1 MLLVVTALVLV
12 ATFVW
17 RRWAARGEARGR
29 AHANARPFGG
39 PFVGV
44 RAPTRVGLPLTL
56 EALEPA
62 SPRPARTGA
71 ASRATLRL
79 VGLDW
84 AHVSVDDMPFTLL
97 GITRE
102 APEVFT
108 SVVWG
113 KHRVRLGSGEG
124 PQRATLPC
132 VDFLIDDDCEVVVS
146 RRDDGTLT
154 AERLPL
160 PSDRPN
166 PAACIHYPTWAKG
179 PLVGRRFGR
188 SPVRVEGLLDEI
200 DEALTTRRTPEH
212 LGELGN
218 RLVGLPLTE
227 DELATLR
234 KILSSHLEQARE
246 GRREHG
252 RGLAEEREELEALV
266 YAVLP
271 QEAIVRDAHAAALAQ
286 RV

>member
-17 RRWAARGEARGR
+17 RRWAARGEAHGR
-29 AHANARPFGG
+29 TRANARPFGG

-44 RAPTRVGLPLTL
+44 RAPTLVGLPLAL
-56 EALEPA
+56 EGLEPA
-62 SPRPARTGA
+62 PRPARTGI

-113 KHRVRLGSGEG
+113 KHRVRLGSAEG
-124 PQRATLPC
+124 PHRATLPC
-132 VDFLIDDDCEVVVS
+132 VDFVIDDDCEVVVS

-154 AERLPL
+154 VDRLPL
-160 PSDRPN
+160 PSDRPK
-166 PAACIHYPTWAKG
+166 PAGCIHYPTWAKG

-188 SPVRVEGLLDEI
+188 SAVRVEALLDEI
-200 DEALTTRRTPEH
+200 DEALTTRRTREH
-212 LGELGN
+212 LSELGD
-218 RLVGLPLTE
+218 RLVGLPLTP
-227 DELATLR
+227 DQLATLR
-234 KILSSHLEQARE
+234 KVLASHLEQAHEAGRE
-246 GRREHG
+246 PGHDRTKD
-252 RGLAEEREELEALV
+252 REELEALV

-271 QEAIVRDAHAAALAQ
+271 HDAIVRDAHAEALAQ

>member
-17 RRWAARGEARGR
+17 RRWAARGEARSR
-29 AHANARPFGG
+29 TRANARPFGG

-44 RAPTRVGLPLTL
+44 RAPTLVGLPL
-56 EALEPA
+56 ALEGLEPT
-62 SPRPARTGA
+62 PRPARTGI

-79 VGLDW
+79 VGFDW

-113 KHRVRLGSGEG
+113 KHRVRLGSAEG
-124 PQRATLPC
+124 PHRATLPC
-132 VDFLIDDDCEVVVS
+132 VDFVIDDDCEVVVS
-146 RRDDGTLT
+146 RHDDGTLT
-154 AERLPL
+154 VERFPL
-160 PSDRPN
+160 PNEPPK
-166 PAACIHYPTWAKG
+166 PAGCIHYPTWAKG

-188 SPVRVEGLLDEI
+188 SPVHVDALLDEI
-200 DEALTTRRTPEH
+200 DEALATRRTPEH
-212 LGELGN
+212 VSELGD
-218 RLVGLPLTE
+218 RLVGLPLTA
-227 DELATLR
+227 DQLATLR
-234 KILSSHLEQARE
+234 KVLTSYLEQAHE
-246 GRREHG
+246 PG
-252 RGLAEEREELEALV
+252 RGRGTEHETGTHETLDARV

-271 QEAIVRDAHAAALAQ
+271 HDAIVRADAEVLAQ